1 MSRYTIKMR
10 AGFEDAVSIVTEALD
25 HQGFRVIR
33 SFDLSSALDADDPA
47 CSCPHHGTER
57 CTCRYTVLLV
67 YSTQTD
73 GTRGEAPPRA
83 IIVHTQDAETF
94 LTVSSLEDAAA
105 ESGSGAAAP
114 EHALVRG
121 LVEASL
127 TVPPASLSEAGS

>member
-10 AGFEDAVSIVTEALD
+10 AGFENAVSIVTEALGQ
-25 HQGFRVIR
+25 QGFRVIR

-67 YSTQTD
+67 YSIQTGVAGD
-73 GTRGEAPPRA
+73 DAAPRA

-94 LTVSSLEDAAA
+94 LTVSSLEDTGV
-105 ESGSGAAAP
+105 ESGSNAAAP

-127 TVPPASLSEAGS
+127 TVPPASLNEASS